1 MCCGCQPR
9 SGASAFSPPS
19 SRCRW
24 SGAAANLAWDRVSEW
39 DVVVEL
45 NGRWREGAEVT
56 HQVTAGLQWIHQR
69 YVLEAG
75 VVQDLN
81 GPESTQFVSSA
92 RFHL

>member
-1 MCCGCQPR
+1 M
-9 SGASAFSPPS
+9 
-19 SRCRW
+19 
-24 SGAAANLAWDRVSEW
+24 
-39 DVVVEL
+39 EL